1 MIDQTRTESVSDAE
15 SPARVLAKVI
25 VFSLALALLFT
36 LVANTLPQI
45 EGEAPVDEE
54 IEIGAL
60 TMESFVALGESIFA
74 GKGTCTLCHNNL
86 GRAPD
91 LLALNVVE
99 TAKTHMQD
107 PGYSSSARDV
117 EAYLRESLLEPSA
130 YVVKGYGKKGTNDT
144 ESPMPAADKP
154 PIGLSPVEI
163 EAVIAFMQAKDG
175 NEVTVSLPE
184 EGSAVAESVAA
195 RETVAAP
202 EAEAMVAAST
212 AEEIIAKYACAA
224 CHSVLGTESPVG
236 PPLTGIGAKLST
248 EQIRQGIVAPEAQ
261 IAEGFAPGIM
271 PGNFA
276 DRMTARELEILVQWL
291 AEQK

>member
-1 MIDQTRTESVSDAE
+1 M
-15 SPARVLAKVI
+15 LAKVI
-25 VFSLALALLFT
+25 AFSLALALLFT

-99 TAKTHMQD
+99 TAKTRMLQEPD
-107 PGYSSSARDV
+107 YSSSARDV

-130 YVVKGYGKKGTNDT
+130 HVVKGYGKKGTNDT

-175 NEVTVSLPE
+175 NEVTVSLPT
-184 EGSAVAESVAA
+184 EGSAVAESVAPE
-195 RETVAAP
+195 ETTAAP
-202 EAEAMVAAST
+202 QAQATEAAKT
-212 AEEIIAKYACAA
+212 AEEVIAKYGCAA

-236 PPLTGIGAKLST
+236 PPLTGIGAKLSA

-291 AEQK
+291 VEQK